1 MKNQNKISSI
11 LKILLE
17 IMAGVIIGIG
27 VYGCK
32 KKEPI
37 EDTSSIEAVG
47 QEPSTEN
54 VSSDDNL
61 YRQSQETAFEGEEA
75 RTADGIPIIMD
86 TEIILRIAKSQ
97 QSFSADNTLEE
108 VEGQLVSRIR
118 NTNNYVIGTHY
129 FYDFING
136 EQPEI
141 KFGRIQYENVDEM
154 QTTLKQAVTEAGFI
168 NSETSETK
176 VNQIQDEMLT
186 RLQQYVSD
194 DGLGIEIE
202 QVVIKQIKF
211 SEAVRKSLENR
222 K

>member
-32 KKEPI
+32 KEEPI

-176 VNQIQDEMLT
+176 VKQIQDEMLT